1 MAAKRTIAA
10 ASRDLQAA
18 ANRLAL
24 MTRDQNRDAILA
36 GLYQGTAKGDAAK
49 ARLEAAAAP
58 LRDQEGL
65 VRSLRLEVGGLL
77 ETLVPERPGLPDFD
91 FAADEPPTKRRKRK

>member
-1 MAAKRTIAA
+1 MAAKRTITA
-10 ASRDLQAA
+10 ASRELQAA

-36 GLYQGTAKGDAAK
+36 GLYQGTTKGDAAK
-49 ARLEAAAAP
+49 ARLEAAAGP

-91 FAADEPPTKRRKRK
+91 FDDEPPAKRRKRK